1 MSYFATLPPPAE
13 VLQPQVQAQQTQVA
27 QQPQISDRRYGVK
40 LKIAAFVAIA
50 YIVLSSHTFLKVM
63 NAIVCGI
70 WATSEPCI
78 DEFGSGTPKGLVI
91 GGIILFVLTMF
102 WLGGL

>member
-70 WATSEPCI
+70 CAAYGRHQSLASTS
-78 DEFGSGTPKGLVI
+78 SGAARQKG
-91 GGIILFVLTMF
+91 
-102 WLGGL
+102 